1 MINKPLLG
9 LICLTLVLSIIP
21 VAVIAFNA
29 PVSPPSMAS
38 MVEPLKP
45 NRQDLGVDIP
55 VTIVPGMKH
64 ADMIARP
71 EALQVVVRAI
81 CRQN

>member
-1 MINKPLLG
+1 MRLASAVGLNDQHRATFLFADPFSSRMTSLL
-9 LICLTLVLSIIP
+9 
-21 VAVIAFNA
+21 
-29 PVSPPSMAS
+29 
-38 MVEPLKP
+38 
-45 NRQDLGVDIP
+45 QDLGVDIP
-55 VTIVPGMKH
+55 VAIVPGMKH